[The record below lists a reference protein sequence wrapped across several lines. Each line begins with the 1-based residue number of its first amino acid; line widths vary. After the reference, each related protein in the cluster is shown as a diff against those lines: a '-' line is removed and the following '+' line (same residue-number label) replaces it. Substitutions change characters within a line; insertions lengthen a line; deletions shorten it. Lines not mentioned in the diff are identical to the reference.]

1 MCATWGARLPARRI
15 CGFAIVSRAIIP
27 LVFLF
32 QAAAWAAPLT
42 SQVSEVTVYADRA
55 RVSRTVDVDLA
66 AGDSQV
72 EIADLPASLE
82 QNSVEISGQGS
93 AQVTIRGVDLRQNL
107 RSDSPSQ
114 AVRDLEQQLKE
125 KLDQKAKLES
135 DKGLLNDKRTF
146 LLRLTSSL
154 GGEKQPLGADQV
166 RDLYTF
172 FSTELSSVATQLL
185 ALDQNLQTI
194 APEID
199 RIKRELD
206 RLRKDKSTGA
216 VVVALNASAATK
228 FHLVIRYV
236 VPNAS
241 WRPVYDARV
250 QTDTGAVELAY
261 NAMVRQTTGED
272 WSNVKLILSTAQPGR
287 NGEMPELQPDF
298 LNFSAPP
305 APVPLATS
313 AGQFRNMMK
322 APVQDVTE
330 STPTAEVESK
340 TETAA
345 VRLSGLAV
353 AFVVP
358 VNATIP
364 ADGQTHKVAVT
375 QLSLNGKLTYITTPK
390 LDAAAFVVAKVKNDS
405 DSPFIAGELNL
416 FRDGDL
422 VGHLNLPE
430 VPSGSPFDLFCGTDD
445 AIKIT
450 RKELVN
456 RTSQTGLIINQRA
469 QVNRKYQITIENFR
483 TKPIQITVLDQL
495 PVSQN
500 GDINVKAVNFSVQP
514 SAQGKDTGKLTW
526 DLTVQPK
533 EKKVV
538 EFEYQV
544 DWPSG
549 KEVTLD

>member
-1 MCATWGARLPARRI
+1 MPARRI
-15 CGFAIVSRAIIP
+15 CGLAIVSRAIIS
-27 LVFLF
+27 LFFLF
-32 QAAAWAAPLT
+32 QAAAWAVPLT

-55 RVSRTVDVDLA
+55 RVSRSVDVDLA

-72 EIADLPASLE
+72 EVADLPASLQ
-82 QNSVEISGQGS
+82 QNSVEVSGQGA

-135 DKGLLNDKRTF
+135 DKGLLADKRNF
-146 LLRLTSSL
+146 LIRLTNSL
-154 GGEKQPLGADQV
+154 GGGDKQPVSADQV
-166 RDLYTF
+166 RDLYSF
-172 FSTELSSVATQLL
+172 FSTELSGVSAQLL
-185 ALDQNLQTI
+185 ALDQSLQAI

-206 RLRKDKSTGA
+206 RLRQEKSTGG
-216 VVVALNASAATK
+216 VVVALNASAPTK

-236 VPNAS
+236 VLNSS
-241 WRPVYDARV
+241 WRPIYDARV
-250 QTDTGAVELAY
+250 QTDTGAVQLAY

-272 WSNVKLILSTAQPGR
+272 WSNAKLILSTAQPGR
-287 NGEMPELQPDF
+287 NGQMPELQPNF
-298 LNFSAPP
+298 LNFALPP
-305 APVPLATS
+305 APVAAATP
-313 AGQFRNMMK
+313 AGQFRALTK
-322 APVQDVTE
+322 APMQDEAE
-330 STPTAEVESK
+330 STPEAESK

-358 VNATIP
+358 VTATIP
-364 ADGQTHKVAVT
+364 ADGQPHKVALA

-390 LDAAAFVVAKVKNDS
+390 LDSVAFLVAKVKNDS
-405 DSPFIAGELNL
+405 DGPFIAGELNL

-456 RTSQTGLIINQRA
+456 RTSQTGFINQRA

-483 TKPIQITVLDQL
+483 AKPIEISVLDQL

-500 GDINVKAVNFSVQP
+500 GDINVKSVNFSVQP
-514 SAQGKDTGKLTW
+514 TAQDKDTGKLTW
-526 DLTVQPK
+526 DLTAQPK
-533 EKKVV
+533 EKKIV

-549 KEVTLD
+549 KEVPLD

>member
-1 MCATWGARLPARRI
+1 MCLS
-15 CGFAIVSRAIIP
+15 VSRAIIP

-55 RVSRTVDVDLA
+55 RVSRAVDVDLT

-72 EIADLPASLE
+72 EVADLPAVLE
-82 QNSVEISGQGS
+82 QNSVEVSGQGA
-93 AQVTIRGVDLRQNL
+93 AQVTIRGVDLRQNF

-154 GGEKQPLGADQV
+154 GGSEKQPLGADQV

-172 FSTELSSVATQLL
+172 FSVELSSVGTQLL
-185 ALDQNLQTI
+185 ALDQSLQTI

-206 RLRKDKSTGA
+206 RLRKDKSTGG
-216 VVVALNASAATK
+216 VIVALNASAPTK

-250 QTDTGAVELAY
+250 QTDTGAVQLAY

-272 WSNVKLILSTAQPGR
+272 WSNVKLILSTAEPGR
-287 NGEMPELQPDF
+287 NGQMPELQPDF
-298 LNFSAPP
+298 INFFQPP
-305 APVPLATS
+305 QPVPVEKPA
-313 AGQFRNMMK
+313 AQFRTLMK
-322 APVQDVTE
+322 APAQDEAT
-330 STPTAEVESK
+330 STPEAESK
-340 TETAA
+340 TETAT

-358 VNATIP
+358 VTATIP
-364 ADGQTHKVAVT
+364 ADGQTHKVALA
-375 QLSLNGKLTYITTPK
+375 QLSLSGKLTYITTPK
-390 LDAAAFVVAKVKNDS
+390 LDSAAFVVAKVKNES
-405 DSPFIAGELNL
+405 DGPLIAGELNL

-422 VGHLNLPE
+422 VGRLNLPE

-445 AIKIT
+445 AVKIT

-456 RTSQTGLIINQRA
+456 RSSQTGLIINQRQ
-469 QVNRKYQITIENFR
+469 QVNRKYQIAIENFR
-483 TKPIQITVLDQL
+483 GKPIELTLLDQL

-514 SAQGKDTGKLTW
+514 TAQDKDTGKLTW
-526 DLTVQPK
+526 DLNVQPK

-544 DWPSG
+544 DWPAG
-549 KEVTLD
+549 KEVRLD